1 MAEHVGGAAALN
13 DRRRE
18 IVLALAEHDL
28 NALAVAR
35 AMYFSHNAV
44 RYHCE
49 QIHKK
54 TGLNPRRFYDLV
66 KLVEM
71 VKDGDS
77 DG

>member
-1 MAEHVGGAAALN
+1 MAEHVSGASVLN

-28 NALAVAR
+28 NILAVAR
-35 AMYFSHNAV
+35 EMYFHHNAV

-71 VKDGDS
+71 VKDGDTNE
-77 DG
+77 

>member
-1 MAEHVGGAAALN
+1 MAEHIEGDVVL
-13 DRRRE
+13 DERRRA
-18 IVLALAEHDL
+18 IILALAEHDL
-28 NALAVAR
+28 NLLAVAR
-35 AMYFSHNAV
+35 AMYFHRNNV

-71 VKDGDS
+71 VKEGKDG
-77 DG
+77 